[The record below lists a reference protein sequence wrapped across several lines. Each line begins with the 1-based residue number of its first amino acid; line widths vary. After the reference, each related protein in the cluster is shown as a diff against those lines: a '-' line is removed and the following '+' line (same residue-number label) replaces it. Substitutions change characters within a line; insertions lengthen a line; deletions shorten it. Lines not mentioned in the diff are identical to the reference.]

1 MRLAY
6 SNGISRP
13 NYTEIIPKVEF
24 EDGGINIGNPLLK
37 PATAQNFDILGTI
50 HDNTLGLL
58 SAGFFYKE
66 IKNLTYSAGVYF
78 KDLNRYSGVWLP
90 DSAFFQDRFGW
101 PIPKTANVNLS
112 LNNPHLGFIRGIEID
127 WQTNFWYL
135 PRPFSALVLNVN
147 YTKSWSNTDYTIIQ
161 NVVTTTYVNG
171 RAVKTT
177 RAEDTTFTGRLVQ
190 QANDVVNAAI
200 GIDYKG
206 FSGRLSF
213 RMTGDVMTSIGS
225 GTDSRPETAQ
235 YTGNIYGWDFS
246 LKQNLPIEGFS
257 IALNG
262 TNIFHNGI
270 EYYRKYRL
278 QPDAPITENL
288 VQVLYS
294 PTTFELNLRYS
305 F

>member
-1 MRLAY
+1 
-6 SNGISRP
+6 
-13 NYTEIIPKVEF
+13 
-24 EDGGINIGNPLLK
+24 
-37 PATAQNFDILGTI
+37 
-50 HDNTLGLL
+50 
-58 SAGFFYKE
+58 
-66 IKNLTYSAGVYF
+66 
-78 KDLNRYSGVWLP
+78 
-90 DSAFFQDRFGW
+90 
-101 PIPKTANVNLS
+101 
-112 LNNPHLGFIRGIEID
+112 
-127 WQTNFWYL
+127 
-135 PRPFSALVLNVN
+135 
-147 YTKSWSNTDYTIIQ
+147 
-161 NVVTTTYVNG
+161 VTTYTYVDPITG
-171 RAVKTT
+171 RTKQGSVTT
-177 RAEDTTFTGRLVQ
+177 ATDTTFEGRLLQ
-190 QANDVVNAAI
+190 QANDVVNVAL

-206 FSGRLSF
+206 FSGRISF
-213 RMTGDVMTSIGS
+213 RMTGDVITSV
-225 GTDSRPETAQ
+225 GTRPEEAQ